1 MMAAAGLSELLRGGR
16 KAGPAGLRGL
26 LKSPPHLAGQASAPL
41 RGSPVNPCRGRLGG
55 GHATLDLAF
64 QGMKPPGILMQEP
77 ASCLHR
83 KKDVL

>member
-1 MMAAAGLSELLRGGR
+1 
-16 KAGPAGLRGL
+16 
-26 LKSPPHLAGQASAPL
+26 L